1 MQFVFELLNLFAFFF
16 CWVVDFAFTF
26 FSRVPYVQNPYRCPS
41 YAFFPI
47 PISISLT
54 GWHLY
59 RRALW
64 KEAWWAM
71 EIKIPLNPAWL
82 VRVGRDAS
90 RWAARPPQPWA
101 LGSRQTFSVRGPP
114 WPRPP
119 WGIEFFQLILFLS
132 SSLRQMKYPYS
143 EPKSGKGHPSHSCC
157 IKSRGTWERDKI
169 GPNKIKVCHFAEG
182 N

>member
-1 MQFVFELLNLFAFFF
+1 MQFIFELLNLFAFFF
-16 CWVVDFAFTF
+16 CWWVDFTFTF
-26 FSRVPYVQNPYRCPS
+26 FSHVPYVQNPYRCPS

-54 GWHLY
+54 GWHLC

-64 KEAWWAM
+64 K

-82 VRVGRDAS
+82 VRVGRGAS
-90 RWAARPPQPWA
+90 CLAARPPQPWA
-101 LGSRQTFSVRGPP
+101 LGSPQTFSVRGPP
-114 WPRPP
+114 WPWPP
-119 WGIEFFQLILFLS
+119 WGTEFFQLLLLLS
-132 SSLRQMKYPYS
+132 GSLKHTKYPYS

-157 IKSRGTWERDKI
+157 IKSRGRWERDNI
-169 GPNKIKVCHFAEG
+169 GPNKIKVCHFAER